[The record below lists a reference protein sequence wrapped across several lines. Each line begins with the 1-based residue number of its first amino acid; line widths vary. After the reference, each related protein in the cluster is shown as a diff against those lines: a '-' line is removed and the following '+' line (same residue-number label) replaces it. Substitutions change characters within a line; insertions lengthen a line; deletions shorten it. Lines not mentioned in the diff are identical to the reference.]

1 MPGFA
6 TVKRPPH
13 GARLLPRALT
23 SVIIASCLGLQL
35 SGTIHLATVQHAI
48 CAEHGEA
55 MDVGD
60 GHATA
65 SAPATHSGERGV
77 YAGSGH
83 NPAGESHHHCP
94 LDEDRNTY
102 ALVVHAALVGPR
114 IASPTPHLPPHA
126 QLARLAPRALQLLAP
141 KTSPPA

>member
-1 MPGFA
+1 LA
-6 TVKRPPH
+6 
-13 GARLLPRALT
+13 
-23 SVIIASCLGLQL
+23 LQL

-60 GHATA
+60 EHAQARARA
-65 SAPATHSGERGV
+65 SQRTTRSGERGV
-77 YAGSGH
+77 FSGSSDS
-83 NPAGESHHHCP
+83 PAGESHHHCA

-102 ALVVHAALVGPR
+102 ALVVHSALVGAR
-114 IASPTPHLPPHA
+114 IASPTPPAPPHA